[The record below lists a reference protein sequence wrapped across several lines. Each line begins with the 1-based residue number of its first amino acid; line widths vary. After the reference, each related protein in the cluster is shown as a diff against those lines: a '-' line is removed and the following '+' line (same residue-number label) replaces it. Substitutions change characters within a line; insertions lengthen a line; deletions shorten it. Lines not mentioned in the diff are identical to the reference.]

1 VDFRLTSTG
10 QTGARILPCEV
21 HLVNGGQ
28 FFSPPQR
35 PQATRHRN
43 EYAMTERISPEPNIG
58 RIATGIHGIDT
69 ILNGGFVAGSVQ
81 LLFGRPGS
89 GKTICANQFAFHHAS
104 EGHTAAYVTL
114 LAESHARMLTHLA
127 SFSFFDPELVSRRI
141 FYMSGY
147 GVLEPSGLDGL
158 PVLLTRTIRDQ
169 GASLLI
175 IDGLTTAKEFAPTT
189 TAFKRFL
196 LRLSTSASLTSCTT
210 LLVSSITRISEAH
223 PESGTVD
230 GIVRVDRR
238 TMGARVVREFTV
250 EKMRATSYAL
260 GPHALEIDGQGLHV
274 YPRIESM
281 PVKPFPSG
289 IKRERLEFGVPGL
302 DDMLGGG
309 VLEASTTVIVGP
321 TGTGKTLLGSSFLA
335 AGLQR
340 GERAIYAGL
349 REAPEQV
356 IQQAESVG
364 LHLEQ
369 PRAEGMLEVLWFPA
383 VEISVDAVAWTL
395 LERIEQGGIRRVFID
410 GIDTFRAMLV
420 HPERLVRFY
429 AGLVAQLAVRGATTI
444 MAEST
449 GIETVART
457 LLNNV
462 LVLNESST
470 GQHVRRFISSHKVQA
485 GPHDLSPRRIRV
497 SSKGLSVARRWVER
511 MHRDKP

>member
-1 VDFRLTSTG
+1 M
-10 QTGARILPCEV
+10 
-21 HLVNGGQ
+21 
-28 FFSPPQR
+28 
-35 PQATRHRN
+35 RHRN
-43 EYAMTERISPEPNIG
+43 VHPMSERTSPEPNIG
-58 RIATGIHGIDT
+58 RIATGIFGADL
-69 ILNGGFVAGSVQ
+69 ILGGGCVAGSVQ
-81 LLFGRPGS
+81 LLIGRPGA
-89 GKTICANQFAFHHAS
+89 GKTIFANQLAFHHAS

-127 SFSFFDPELVSRRI
+127 SFSFFEPDLVSRRI

-147 GVLEPSGLDGL
+147 SVLEQSGLDGL
-158 PVLLTRTIRDQ
+158 LELLTRTIRDQ

-210 LLVSSITRISEAH
+210 LLVSSITRLEDAH

-230 GIVRVDRR
+230 GIVRLGKR
-238 TMGARVVREFTV
+238 TSGARVVREFMV
-250 EKMRATSYAL
+250 EKMRATKYAL
-260 GPHALEIDGQGLHV
+260 GPHAFDIDHEGIHV

-281 PVKPFPSG
+281 PVKSLPPVT
-289 IKRERLEFGVPGL
+289 KRERLEFGIPGL

-321 TGTGKTLLGSSFLA
+321 TGTGKTLIGSSFLG
-335 AGLQR
+335 AGLQK
-340 GERAIYAGL
+340 GEPAIYVGL
-349 REAPEQV
+349 RETPEQV
-356 IQQAESVG
+356 IQQASSVG
-364 LHLEQ
+364 LHLEE
-369 PRAEGMLEVLWFPA
+369 PLARGLLEVLWFPA
-383 VEISVDAVAWTL
+383 VETPVDAVAWAL
-395 LERIEQGGIRRVFID
+395 LDRIERSGIRRVFID
-410 GIDTFRAMLV
+410 GIDTLHAMLV
-420 HPERLVRFY
+420 HPERLLRFY
-429 AGLVAQLAVRGATTI
+429 AGLVAQLAALGATTV

-462 LVLNESST
+462 LVLNKSST
-470 GQHVRRFISSHKVQA
+470 GQHVRRFIASHKVQA